1 MKSNTKLKNLIG
13 SEVKNSSDNGL
24 SQVKELMIE
33 LARLKYVVNGVKSD
47 KINADKSNNLLDIS
61 SKEIVKI
68 IV

>member
-1 MKSNTKLKNLIG
+1 
-13 SEVKNSSDNGL
+13 
-24 SQVKELMIE
+24 MIE
-33 LARLKYVVNGVKSD
+33 LARLEYVVNGVKMD